1 MTSNHL
7 ATLALSAALLAPT
20 GCADPQAKDPTS
32 DTAEDDDAPVRRE
45 DEPRDARPR
54 DTKPF
59 DAGTKAPPRTAQP
72 DCTPGSYTGE
82 FTCLISGLVPWGGT
96 MAFSLVEEAAGAGE
110 FQTLQIVP
118 GTRLNGTDE
127 TFSGTFSADLQGTFD
142 CRTGKLVG
150 SLENGVYLI
159 QGETPLSMRG
169 GLEGTYLTD
178 AGTPGFSGT
187 MGPLGTPD
195 FDLLGA
201 LAPTA
206 SCTWS
211 TVRAGD
217 AVRDAADGGR
227 P

>member
-1 MTSNHL
+1 MNSNHVAML
-7 ATLALSAALLAPT
+7 TLSAALLAPA
-20 GCADPQAKDPTS
+20 GCADPHSNDPVG
-32 DTAEDDDAPVRRE
+32 TASEDGGDPVQRG
-45 DEPRDARPR
+45 DEPRDARAR
-54 DTKPF
+54 DTKPL
-59 DAGTKAPPRTAQP
+59 DAGAKAPPRTAQP

-96 MAFSLVEEAAGAGE
+96 MAFSLVEEASGAGE

-118 GTRLNGTDE
+118 GTRLSGTDE

-150 SLENGVYLI
+150 SLENGVYRI

-211 TVRAGD
+211 TVRTGA
-217 AVRDAADGGR
+217 AADGGLR
-227 P
+227 RAAR